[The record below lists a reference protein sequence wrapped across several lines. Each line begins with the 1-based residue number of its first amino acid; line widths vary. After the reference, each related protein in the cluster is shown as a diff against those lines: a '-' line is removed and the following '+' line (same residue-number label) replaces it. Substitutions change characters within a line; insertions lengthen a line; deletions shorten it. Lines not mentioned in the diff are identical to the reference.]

1 MGWCPARQT
10 TSWEDRHSAEKK
22 YRTEIV
28 ANDVVL
34 LGSREKGNGAHP
46 AVSDKAEKAKSM
58 DPAPGQIVGTSDD
71 DVLF

>member
-34 LGSREKGNGAHP
+34 LGSREKGNGAQP
-46 AVSDKAEKAKSM
+46 AGSDEAEEAK
-58 DPAPGQIVGTSDD
+58 PTARAAGAPDVSDD
-71 DVLF
+71 DLPF